1 MMLRA
6 AIVEADYVYSEY
18 LNGLLLR
25 WAGGRAEL
33 MVSVF
38 VNGEEL
44 ADSLIKMSEYDIV
57 FMDVSS
63 GQTDGILASKRLRE
77 TGYQNLLVLTSAFP
91 DRACEGYSVNA
102 YRYYVKPVM
111 PEQIKECMDYALSQ
125 KTGRYFQY
133 TYRRVTERIAFSDI
147 IYFESIQHYI
157 DIHTTE
163 GSVRMKGTLREVQKQ
178 CPANFLRCQRSYIV
192 NMDCVLLK
200 RGSQLKLVSGKEINI
215 APRYLKSVTDAMGI

>member
-1 MMLRA
+1 
-6 AIVEADYVYSEY
+6 
-18 LNGLLLR
+18 
-25 WAGGRAEL
+25 
-33 MVSVF
+33 
-38 VNGEEL
+38 
-44 ADSLIKMSEYDIV
+44 
-57 FMDVSS
+57 
-63 GQTDGILASKRLRE
+63 
-77 TGYQNLLVLTSAFP
+77 
-91 DRACEGYSVNA
+91 
-102 YRYYVKPVM
+102 M